1 MAESDDWKKRLADE
15 YVELAARIARLN
27 NGIEQLS
34 YNITMERLSR
44 LGESAYESDDDESVR
59 SRQIELMRV
68 QGGIMVAYLHILEE
82 RGKLAG
88 IKFSPITR
96 V

>member
-1 MAESDDWKKRLADE
+1 MAEFDDWKKRLADE

-27 NGIEQLS
+27 PGI
-34 YNITMERLSR
+34 ERLSR
-44 LGESAYESDDDESVR
+44 LDESAYESDDDESVR

>member
-27 NGIEQLS
+27 NGIE
-34 YNITMERLSR
+34 RLSR
-44 LGESAYESDDDESVR
+44 LDESAYESDDGESVR